1 MSIWGSPGFGKTS
14 VATEVGH
21 QLQSGGLP
29 VYFFSMRGLLS
40 RANLTSQL
48 LSFFRRHS
56 SKDQMPQRM
65 STGDELFLFLSDISD
80 EFVLILDNADDLLE
94 SGTPNVKED
103 FIKLLEVILS
113 QFKSLT
119 FLLTTRESLEFM
131 NMHFEG
137 HQAVRIRS
145 LHESFSQTLVGQL
158 LPKATA
164 SDCSKIAKIC
174 GFVPLAMKLLCS
186 SIAEDNAQPS
196 QFLDNFKESIE
207 GNLFELMDNPDYPSY
222 LYQTKKRWHH
232 LVFFLEILT
241 TRLLQ
246 LSWV

>member
-1 MSIWGSPGFGKTS
+1 M
-14 VATEVGH
+14 
-21 QLQSGGLP
+21 
-29 VYFFSMRGLLS
+29 
-40 RANLTSQL
+40 
-48 LSFFRRHS
+48 
-56 SKDQMPQRM
+56 
-65 STGDELFLFLSDISD
+65 
-80 EFVLILDNADDLLE
+80 LILDNADDLLE

-103 FIKLLEVILS
+103 FIKFLEVILS
-113 QFKSLT
+113 QFKNLT

-137 HQAVRIRS
+137 Q
-145 LHESFSQTLVGQL
+145 VGQL

-222 LYQTKKRWHH
+222 LYQTKKRWHY
-232 LVFFLEILT
+232 LVFLLEILT